1 MKAKPARKELTPK
14 EQVIKEALKI
24 DSDDIVTMTFKVP
37 RELQQGYKMEALKSG
52 ESMTDAFIKHM
63 KEYIKT

>member
-1 MKAKPARKELTPK
+1 MKT
-14 EQVIKEALKI
+14 

-63 KEYIKT
+63 KKYIKK